1 MLPTLVITSSTS
13 FIVSQNIII
22 SNLEPQ
28 TSSNLEHSNSQ
39 LSTLNAQRSTLNTD
53 LSAKLHVPLL
63 YRNKKNRSWHS
74 SINRMKRRRNSTLE
88 NARISSNKTSQ
99 TQPLLSYVALCLLLL
114 LTLSTARSFQPT
126 SSSQYKNIQCS
137 NPQRHRKERDSLHHN
152 QSGPLYT
159 SATSPSASFSR
170 MMINWAAKFVPSDS
184 FKREKQRGNAYYSG
198 TVACDEAVEY
208 RKRKDEWANRYTKLD
223 SLRETFGSNRNK
235 VWGDL
240 DAATARRL
248 YKTLLPRALLE
259 LVKVGVQPEDLAP
272 LAYQARVSAK
282 LYARER
288 CQVPARLAATLYD
301 GFRQWKRYGKFQG
314 SGMSYDQ
321 VWEKYQKAIMDDCSH
336 RNFDDLTEQDVT
348 AKICLKILERSCTTN
363 ERIDRWVLSPEDEE
377 QREDLARITQTLET
391 DVRKLLDPIAC
402 KEVSQNYLTLQQ
414 YRTLRLVARARRRAR
429 RRNLNAMKRAS
440 QKDNEPHIE
449 TRRIHTKPNTRDRQ
463 KSLLTREKLHR
474 KDND

>member
-1 MLPTLVITSSTS
+1 MELMSS
-13 FIVSQNIII
+13 FVF
-22 SNLEPQ
+22 
-28 TSSNLEHSNSQ
+28 SSDE
-39 LSTLNAQRSTLNTD
+39 
-53 LSAKLHVPLL
+53 
-63 YRNKKNRSWHS
+63 
-74 SINRMKRRRNSTLE
+74 
-88 NARISSNKTSQ
+88 
-99 TQPLLSYVALCLLLL
+99 
-114 LTLSTARSFQPT
+114 
-126 SSSQYKNIQCS
+126 
-137 NPQRHRKERDSLHHN
+137 
-152 QSGPLYT
+152 
-159 SATSPSASFSR
+159 ATP
-170 MMINWAAKFVPSDS
+170 PY
-184 FKREKQRGNAYYSG
+184 KREKQRGNAYSG

-208 RKRKDEWANRYTKLD
+208 RKRKDERANRYTKLD
-223 SLRETFGSNRNK
+223 SLRETFGSNRTK

-240 DAATARRL
+240 DAATARHL
-248 YKTLLPRALLE
+248 YKTLLPKALLE
-259 LVKVGVQPEDLAP
+259 LVKVGVQPEELAP

-282 LYARER
+282 LYAHER

-348 AKICLKILERSCTTN
+348 AKMCLKILERSCTTN

-440 QKDNEPHIE
+440 QKDNEPVRTI
-449 TRRIHTKPNTRDRQ
+449 Q
-463 KSLLTREKLHR
+463 SLISVLIY
-474 KDND
+474 NCIQ